1 MTVDPGTE
9 IPDARHLLALW
20 IGLLLAP
27 IAFLINLELAYALV
41 PTACSSRNEV
51 PVHLVHLACLLLTIY
66 GLMTAWR
73 SWKVTGA
80 TWPGEQGD
88 PLSRSRFMA
97 LTGML
102 VSGMFLLVI
111 VAQWIPTFVL
121 DPCQ

>member
-1 MTVDPGTE
+1 MTVDPGTA
-9 IPDARHLLALW
+9 IPDARHLRALW